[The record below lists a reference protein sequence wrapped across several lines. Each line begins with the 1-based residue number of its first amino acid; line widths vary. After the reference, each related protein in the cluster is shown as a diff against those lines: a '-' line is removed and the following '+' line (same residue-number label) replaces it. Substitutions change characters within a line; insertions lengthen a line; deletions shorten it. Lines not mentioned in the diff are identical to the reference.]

1 MLGHFLAHTQG
12 FTLYGVLFDFAC
24 NIRFDLF
31 KHPSVLI
38 ARLFIG
44 ALSILFL
51 SGQYRCIGCK
61 IRKNTATLKNQ
72 SRTKREYQKS
82 LNKGITTIQ
91 TSFKQNSPRLLLTSV
106 NLFYGLILCG
116 VCFNVCAPIVF
127 FVCDPALFWR
137 STWLNIG
144 VIVLDFW
151 APTPNKFKYF

>member
-1 MLGHFLAHTQG
+1 MLGHFLAHTRG

-106 NLFYGLILCG
+106 NLFYGLILCVG
-116 VCFNVCAPIVF
+116 FILTFARRLCSL
-127 FVCDPALFWR
+127 FVIQRYFDAALD
-137 STWLNIG
+137 SIL
-144 VIVLDFW
+144 V
-151 APTPNKFKYF
+151 